1 MNVAVIG
8 LGFMGAVH
16 LKALANISLAKVVA
30 VVDSN
35 PERLSGDLSG
45 IQGNLGRPGERLD
58 FSNLRKYTSL
68 NEALADPEVEAVDVC
83 LPTHLH
89 GPVAIAALRAGKHVL
104 VEKPM
109 ALNGT
114 TADEMLREAER
125 SGRVL
130 MVAQVLRFMPQ
141 YEALSDAV
149 KSGRL
154 GAIHSAIFR
163 RRTATPTWAAWE
175 FDSSKNGGGV
185 FDLLVHDVDFCLHL
199 FGAPEAVSAV
209 GTDAMAKGI
218 DMVVGELHYPAIGN
232 VTVTGGW
239 HLEGGYPFSME
250 YTVIGDTAV
259 AEFHSGCRPPALY
272 ERGKQAQPLPLA
284 DHDGYQAEIEYF
296 IECARSGT
304 KPARCAPEESALAV
318 KLARL
323 MMDSRALRGEKV
335 AFSPA

>member
-1 MNVAVIG
+1 MNMAVIG

-16 LKALANISLAKVVA
+16 LKALAKIPDARVVA
-30 VVDSN
+30 VVDTK

-58 FSNLRKYTSL
+58 FSGLKKYTSL
-68 NEALADPEVEAVDVC
+68 SDALADPEVDAADIC

-89 GPVAIAALRAGKHVL
+89 GPVAIEALRAGKHVL

-109 ALNGT
+109 ALNG
-114 TADEMLREAER
+114 AIAEEMLRVAER
-125 SGRVL
+125 SGKIL

-141 YEALSDAV
+141 YEALSGLV

-154 GAIHSAIFR
+154 GAVHSAIFR

-199 FGAPEAVSAV
+199 FGAPEAVSAM
-209 GTDAMAKGI
+209 GTEAMAKGV
-218 DMVVGELHYPAIGN
+218 DLVVGELHYPGIGN

-239 HLEGGYPFSME
+239 HHVGDYPFSME
-250 YTVIGDTAV
+250 YTVIGERGV
-259 AEFHSGCRPPALY
+259 AEFNSDGRPPALY
-272 ERGKQAQPLPLA
+272 ESGQKAQALPLA

-296 IECARSGT
+296 IECARSGAR
-304 KPARCAPEESALAV
+304 PVRCAPEESALAV
-318 KLARL
+318 KVARL
-323 MMDSRALRGEKV
+323 MMDSRSLKGEKA
-335 AFSPA
+335 AFLPR